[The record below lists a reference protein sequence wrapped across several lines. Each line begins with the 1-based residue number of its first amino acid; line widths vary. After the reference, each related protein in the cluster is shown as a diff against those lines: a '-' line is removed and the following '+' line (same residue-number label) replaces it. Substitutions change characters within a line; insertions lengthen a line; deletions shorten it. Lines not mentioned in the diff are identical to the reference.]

1 MYVIKDTKCWEKTKN
16 QKKKL
21 KPLPSLHSHPIPLIF
36 LPLPSWSGPPSAL
49 SPGKG
54 RKPGGGVAL
63 GTCSRS
69 SPPLPVPGWVGCQVY
84 LCTSCTLINLCKSPT
99 PAPPCFCAF
108 AHSPQTPRASP
119 IPLPLAQGSGMDRGH
134 LVWNQQGVPLKG
146 PSPPPSQSVWF
157 TIHQGELAL
166 PDTRRW

>member
-1 MYVIKDTKCWEKTKN
+1 MYVIKDVGKKQKTK
-16 QKKKL
+16 KIL
-21 KPLPSLHSHPIPLIF
+21 KPPPSQHSHPIPLF
-36 LPLPSWSGPPSAL
+36 LPLPSRSGPPSTL
-49 SPGKG
+49 SPERG
-54 RKPGGGVAL
+54 RKPGGRGGVAL

-69 SPPLPVPGWVGCQVY
+69 LPPLPVPGWVGCQVY

-134 LVWNQQGVPLKG
+134 LVWNLQGVPLTG
-146 PSPPPSQSVWF
+146 PLPPPSQSHLV
-157 TIHQGELAL
+157 HYSSG
-166 PDTRRW
+166 